1 MHLEPEEFLGISI
14 PISNPNAINQDEAIR
29 PEQFHGL
36 KQNVGKGGNNPGDNG
51 LDNISNQNTTDV
63 TNKVRTDNTRK
74 TAFIFL
80 MMFLKVFFLEEFD
93 LDFQSFKCDEVF
105 GNSIRNFKRVLK
117 VKIQQI
123 LCYYPINAIKLLKF
137 LDRKMTKNKRLMF
150 FYFMTRTYEELYIR
164 YISGNID
171 FPIIPNGTVRICKFM
186 TLNKAINTKNKKGEN
201 KIKDINKFI
210 DLSMHMLDDLKTE
223 GRTKDEYVDKSFI
236 TFEIDIFEKMRDCF
250 NEEAVAS
257 SIELEE

>member
-14 PISNPNAINQDEAIR
+14 PVNNPNAINQDEAIR
-29 PEQFHGL
+29 PEQIHGL

-117 VKIQQI
+117 LKIYQI

-137 LDRKMTKNKRLMF
+137 LDRKMTKNKRIMF

-164 YISGNID
+164 YINGNID

-186 TLNKAINTKNKKGEN
+186 TLKKAINTKNKKGEN
-201 KIKDINKFI
+201 KIKNVEEFI
-210 DLSMHMLDDLKTE
+210 HLSKNMLADFKTK
-223 GRTKDEYVDKSFI
+223 GRTKDEYVDKPFI
-236 TFEIDIFEKMRDCF
+236 TFEIGIFEKMRDNF
-250 NEEAVAS
+250 NEEALAS
-257 SIELEE
+257 GMELEE

>member
-14 PISNPNAINQDEAIR
+14 PVNNPNAINQDEAIR

-117 VKIQQI
+117 LKIYQI

-137 LDRKMTKNKRLMF
+137 LDRKMTKTK
-150 FYFMTRTYEELYIR
+150 EL
-164 YISGNID
+164 
-171 FPIIPNGTVRICKFM
+171 C
-186 TLNKAINTKNKKGEN
+186 
-201 KIKDINKFI
+201 
-210 DLSMHMLDDLKTE
+210 
-223 GRTKDEYVDKSFI
+223 SFI
-236 TFEIDIFEKMRDCF
+236 
-250 NEEAVAS
+250 S
-257 SIELEE
+257 

>member
-1 MHLEPEEFLGISI
+1 MSREPGEFHNIQL
-14 PISNPNAINQDEAIR
+14 PAHSNANFQDDALR
-29 PEQFHGL
+29 PEQFIDINRNVQNPQIIPKNEDEVNINNQETAEETNNVRKDNQRKSAFSYPMIYL
-36 KQNVGKGGNNPGDNG
+36 KKLFKD
-51 LDNISNQNTTDV
+51 L
-63 TNKVRTDNTRK
+63 
-74 TAFIFL
+74 
-80 MMFLKVFFLEEFD
+80 FD
-93 LDFQSFKCDEVF
+93 LDFSSFDCQIVL
-105 GNSIRNFKRVLK
+105 GSYIRNFKRVLK
-117 VKIQQI
+117 LKIYQI

-137 LDRKMTKNKRLMF
+137 LDRKMTKNKRLTF
-150 FYFMTRTYEELYIR
+150 FYFMTRTYEEIYIR
-164 YISGNID
+164 YINGNID

-250 NEEAVAS
+250 NEEAVAT

>member
-14 PISNPNAINQDEAIR
+14 PVNNPNAINQDEAIR

-117 VKIQQI
+117 LKIYQI

-137 LDRKMTKNKRLMF
+137 LDRKMTKNKRIMF

-164 YISGNID
+164 YINGNID
-171 FPIIPNGTVRICKFM
+171 FPIIPNGTVRICKFT

-223 GRTKDEYVDKSFI
+223 GRTRDEYVDKSFI

>member
-14 PISNPNAINQDEAIR
+14 PVNNPNAINQDEAIR

-93 LDFQSFKCDEVF
+93 LDFQSLHKKFQK
-105 GNSIRNFKRVLK
+105 SI
-117 VKIQQI
+117 KIE
-123 LCYYPINAIKLLKF
+123 N
-137 LDRKMTKNKRLMF
+137 
-150 FYFMTRTYEELYIR
+150 
-164 YISGNID
+164 
-171 FPIIPNGTVRICKFM
+171 IPNIM
-186 TLNKAINTKNKKGEN
+186 LLSNKCYK
-201 KIKDINKFI
+201 
-210 DLSMHMLDDLKTE
+210 
-223 GRTKDEYVDKSFI
+223 
-236 TFEIDIFEKMRDCF
+236 
-250 NEEAVAS
+250 VA
-257 SIELEE
+257 